1 METLDKN
8 PGGPGPFLTDN
19 NLVVFPYALD
29 TLLCV
34 GLYFAIISIFCMF
47 LYITI

>member
-19 NLVVFPYALD
+19 NSEYPYALD
-29 TLLCV
+29 TLLCI

>member
-19 NLVVFPYALD
+19 NREYPYALD
-29 TLLCV
+29 TLLCI